1 MLNINRII
9 HGRRNIQK
17 DINLEKGGNQDTKV
31 LILAVTLIPQRGH
44 PFPVPD
50 FSWIASGFSPFT

>member
-31 LILAVTLIPQRGH
+31 LILAVTLIPQSGH
-44 PFPVPD
+44 PCPVPD
-50 FSWIASGFSPFT
+50 FSGIASSFSPFT